1 MHGMRIELRGIGL
14 QPKRVL
20 GLLVLKNA
28 VEGLYFIIT
37 VYEYHAQALYIKEAL
52 GNEMAQS
59 C

>member
-1 MHGMRIELRGIGL
+1 MSAKLL
-14 QPKRVL
+14 L